1 MKDNPFAR
9 HENWRHWVVAVL
21 AAAVVGTFL
30 IVVLTKLGGQS
41 NRPDV
46 ERAMQPPP
54 REAPESTPNPGA
66 DPATPDDRAP
76 QPDGASGPIR
86 R

>member
-21 AAAVVGTFL
+21 AAALVAAFL
-30 IVVLTKLGGQS
+30 IVVLTKLGGHS

-54 REAPESTPNPGA
+54 PDASTPAEAPSAGGT
-66 DPATPDDRAP
+66 
-76 QPDGASGPIR
+76 IR